1 MAVPGYYNTNDT
13 IDILAFWKRYI
24 NTHFGACFM
33 IDFDNF
39 LSPGRK
45 GHLVGIGG
53 VSMSSLAEVL
63 CGMGLSIT
71 GSDMNETPNVRN
83 LREHGITVISGHHG
97 ENITDD
103 VEFVVRTAAVHDDN
117 PEILAAREKG
127 IPVFER
133 TQAWG
138 AISKD
143 YANALCISGTHGKTT
158 TTSMCTH
165 ILMAADKDPT
175 VMIGGTLPLLNA
187 GHRVGHGNTIIMEA
201 CEYYN
206 SFLSFH
212 PTVAVVLNIEADHL
226 DFFKDLEDV
235 KHSFREFACR
245 TPEDGYIVANA
256 DDQNTMD
263 AVSGTGRKI
272 MTFGLSRNA
281 DVYAEN
287 ITYLGANSHFN
298 VMYKGK
304 KFTDVTLHVPGVHN
318 VKNALAATAAAIC
331 LGVRPNAV
339 KYGLAGFNGAGRRF
353 EFKGKFNGADVYD
366 DYAHHPGELKALL
379 DTVEKLNYKRSILV
393 FQPHTYS
400 RTAALFDDFVE
411 QLKRPNVLLLAEI
424 FAAREQNT
432 IGISSAALAEKVDGA
447 LFFPTFSELET
458 ALRRIAQ
465 PGDIILTVG
474 AGDVYK
480 IGENITK

>member
-1 MAVPGYYNTNDT
+1 MTE
-13 IDILAFWKRYI
+13 
-24 NTHFGACFM
+24 
-33 IDFDNF
+33 FDNF
-39 LSPGRK
+39 LSPGRR
-45 GHLVGIGG
+45 GHLIGIGG

-63 CGMGLSIT
+63 WGMGIAIS
-71 GSDMNETPNVRN
+71 GSDMNRNKNVVG
-83 LREHGITVISGHHG
+83 LTEKGIPVSIGHKA
-97 ENITDD
+97 ENITREI
-103 VEFVVRTAAVHDDN
+103 EFVVRTAAVHDDN
-117 PEILAAREKG
+117 PEIIRAHALG

-143 YANALCISGTHGKTT
+143 YSNALCISGTHGKTT

-165 ILMAADKDPT
+165 IMMAADKDPT

-206 SFLSFH
+206 SFLSLH
-212 PTVAVVLNIEADHL
+212 PTVAVILNVEADHL
-226 DFFKDLEDV
+226 DFFKDLQDV
-235 KHSFREFACR
+235 QHSFREFALR
-245 TPEDGYIVANA
+245 TPEDGYVVANL
-256 DDQNTMD
+256 DDASTMATIRD
-263 AVSGTGRKI
+263 IPRKI
-272 MTFGLSRNA
+272 MTFGLSREA

-287 ITYLGANSHFN
+287 IEFLGANSHFDI
-298 VMYKGK
+298 MFKGK
-304 KFTDVTLHVPGVHN
+304 LFTDVTLHVPGLHN

-353 EFKGKFNGADVYD
+353 EFKGKYNGADVYD

-379 DTVEKLNYKRSILV
+379 DTVEGLNYKRCILV
-393 FQPHTYS
+393 FQPHSYT
-400 RTAALFDDFVE
+400 RTAALFEDFVT
-411 QLKRPNVLLLAEI
+411 QLKRPDVLLLAEI
-424 FAAREQNT
+424 FAAREKNT
-432 IGISSAALAEKVDGA
+432 IGISSAALAERVEGA
-447 LFFPTFSELET
+447 EFYPTFQELEEE
-458 ALRRIAQ
+458 LKRKAQ

-480 IGENITK
+480 IGENIVE

>member
-1 MAVPGYYNTNDT
+1 MTE
-13 IDILAFWKRYI
+13 
-24 NTHFGACFM
+24 
-33 IDFDNF
+33 FDNF
-39 LSPGRK
+39 LSPGRR
-45 GHLVGIGG
+45 GHLIGIGG

-63 CGMGLSIT
+63 WGMGIAIS
-71 GSDMNETPNVRN
+71 GSDMNRNKNVMG
-83 LREHGITVISGHHG
+83 LTEKGIPVSIGHKA
-97 ENITDD
+97 ENITREI
-103 VEFVVRTAAVHDDN
+103 EFVVRTAAVHDDN
-117 PEILAAREKG
+117 PEIIRAHALG

-143 YANALCISGTHGKTT
+143 YSNALCISGTHGKTT

-165 ILMAADKDPT
+165 IMMAADKDPT

-206 SFLSFH
+206 SFLSLH
-212 PTVAVVLNIEADHL
+212 PTVAVILNVEADHL
-226 DFFKDLEDV
+226 DFFKDLQDV
-235 KHSFREFACR
+235 QHSFREFALR
-245 TPEDGYIVANA
+245 TPEDGYVVANL
-256 DDQNTMD
+256 DDASTMATIRD
-263 AVSGTGRKI
+263 IPRKI
-272 MTFGLSRNA
+272 MTFGLSREA

-287 ITYLGANSHFN
+287 IEFLGANSHFDI
-298 VMYKGK
+298 MFKGK
-304 KFTDVTLHVPGVHN
+304 LFTDVTLHVPGLHN

-353 EFKGKFNGADVYD
+353 EFKGKYNGADVYD

-379 DTVEKLNYKRSILV
+379 DTVEGLNYKRCILV
-393 FQPHTYS
+393 FQPHTYT
-400 RTAALFDDFVE
+400 RTAALFEDFVT
-411 QLKRPNVLLLAEI
+411 QLKRPDVLLLAEI
-424 FAAREQNT
+424 FAAREKNT
-432 IGISSAALAEKVDGA
+432 IGISSAALAERVEGA
-447 LFFPTFSELET
+447 EFYPTFPELEEELKRK
-458 ALRRIAQ
+458 AR

-480 IGENITK
+480 IGENIVE

>member
-1 MAVPGYYNTNDT
+1 MTE
-13 IDILAFWKRYI
+13 
-24 NTHFGACFM
+24 
-33 IDFDNF
+33 FDNF
-39 LSPGRK
+39 LSPGRR
-45 GHLVGIGG
+45 GHLIGIGG

-63 CGMGLSIT
+63 QGMGIT
-71 GSDMNETPNVRN
+71 VSGSDMNRNKNV
-83 LREHGITVISGHHG
+83 LGLMEKDIPVTIGHRA
-97 ENITDD
+97 ENITAE

-117 PEILAAREKG
+117 PEIIRAHELG

-143 YANALCISGTHGKTT
+143 YSNALCISGTHGKTT

-165 ILMAADKDPT
+165 IMMAADKDPT

-206 SFLSFH
+206 SFLSLH
-212 PTVAVVLNIEADHL
+212 PTVAVILNVEADHL
-226 DFFKDLEDV
+226 DFFKDLQDV
-235 KHSFREFACR
+235 QHSFREFALR
-245 TPEDGYIVANA
+245 TPEDGYVVANL
-256 DDQNTMD
+256 DDASTMATIRD
-263 AVSGTGRKI
+263 IPRKI
-272 MTFGLSRNA
+272 MTFGLSREA

-287 ITYLGANSHFN
+287 IEFLGANSHFDI
-298 VMYKGK
+298 MFKGK
-304 KFTDVTLHVPGVHN
+304 LFTDVTLHVPGLHN

-353 EFKGKFNGADVYD
+353 EFKGKYNGADVYD

-379 DTVEKLNYKRSILV
+379 DTVEGLNYKRCILV
-393 FQPHTYS
+393 FQPHTYT
-400 RTAALFDDFVE
+400 RTAALFEDFVT
-411 QLKRPNVLLLAEI
+411 QLKRPDVLLLAEI
-424 FAAREQNT
+424 FAAREKNT
-432 IGISSAALAEKVDGA
+432 IGISSAALAERVEGA
-447 LFFPTFSELET
+447 EFYPTFPELEEE
-458 ALRRIAQ
+458 LKRKAQ

-480 IGENITK
+480 IGENIVE

>member
-1 MAVPGYYNTNDT
+1 ME
-13 IDILAFWKRYI
+13 
-24 NTHFGACFM
+24 
-33 IDFDNF
+33 FDNY
-39 LSPGRK
+39 LSPGRR
-45 GHLVGIGG
+45 GHLIGIGG

-63 CGMGLSIT
+63 HGMGLAIS
-71 GSDMNETPNVRN
+71 GSDMNEGHNVDG
-83 LREHGITVISGHHG
+83 LRKLNIPIHIGHRA
-97 ENITDD
+97 ENVTED
-103 VEFVVRTAAVHDDN
+103 VEFVVRTAAVHDEN
-117 PEILAAREKG
+117 PEIVEAKRRG

-165 ILMAADKDPT
+165 IMMAADRDPT

-212 PTVAVVLNIEADHL
+212 PTVAIILNIEADHL

-235 KHSFREFACR
+235 QRSFREFASR
-245 TPEDGYIVANA
+245 VPETGYVVANL
-256 DDQNTMD
+256 DDKNSMEAIKGID
-263 AVSGTGRKI
+263 RRL
-272 MTFGLSRNA
+272 MTFGLTNAA

-287 ITYLGANSHFN
+287 IEFVGANSHFDI
-298 VMYKGK
+298 VYKGQL
-304 KFTDVTLHVPGVHN
+304 FTDVTLHVPGIHN

-331 LGVRPNAV
+331 LGVRPTAV

-366 DYAHHPGELKALL
+366 DYAHHPGELRALL
-379 DTVEKLNYKRSILV
+379 DTVELLNYKRTVLV

-400 RTAALFDDFVE
+400 RTAALFEDFVK
-411 QLKRPNVLLLAEI
+411 QLKRPDVLLLAEI
-424 FAAREQNT
+424 FAAREKNT
-432 IGISSAALAEKVDGA
+432 IGISSASLAERVEGSSFYPDFAA
-447 LFFPTFSELET
+447 LEDALKTT
-458 ALRRIAQ
+458 AR

-474 AGDVYK
+474 AGDVFR
-480 IGENITK
+480 IGEDILKE

>member
-1 MAVPGYYNTNDT
+1 MVGFENY
-13 IDILAFWKRYI
+13 
-24 NTHFGACFM
+24 M
-33 IDFDNF
+33 
-39 LSPGRK
+39 SPGRR

-63 CGMGLSIT
+63 SGMGLNIT
-71 GSDMNETPNVRN
+71 GSDNNEANPNVTT
-83 LREHGITVISGHHG
+83 LRQKGIEVRIGHHA
-97 ENITDD
+97 ENITPD

-117 PEILAAREKG
+117 PEIVRAHELG
-127 IPVFER
+127 LPVFER

-143 YANALCISGTHGKTT
+143 YSNALCISGTHGKTT

-165 ILMAADKDPT
+165 ILMAAEKDPT
-175 VMIGGTLPLLNA
+175 VMIGGTLPLLKA

-212 PTVAVVLNIEADHL
+212 PTVAVILNIEADHL
-226 DFFKDLEDV
+226 DFFKDLADV
-235 KHSFREFACR
+235 EKSFRTFAER
-245 TPEDGYIVANA
+245 VPEDGYVVANY
-256 DDQNTMD
+256 DDANTM
-263 AVSGTGRKI
+263 ATLKGINRKVI
-272 MTFGLSRNA
+272 TFGLSRDA

-287 ITYLGANSHFN
+287 IEYKGANSHFDI
-298 VMYKGK
+298 MYKGRF
-304 KFTDVTLHVPGVHN
+304 FTDVTLHVPGEHSI
-318 VKNALAATAAAIC
+318 KNALAATAACIC
-331 LGVRPNAV
+331 VGIRPSSV

-353 EFKGKFNGADVYD
+353 EFKGKYNGADVYD

-379 DTVEKLNYKRSILV
+379 DAVEKLNYKRTILV

-400 RTAALFDDFVE
+400 RTAALFEDFVR
-411 QLKRPNVLLLAEI
+411 QLKRPDLLLLAEI
-424 FAAREQNT
+424 YAAREQNT
-432 IGISSAALAEKVDGA
+432 IGISSSALAERVDGA
-447 LFFPTFSELET
+447 SFYPSFALLEESLKEL
-458 ALRRIAQ
+458 AQ

-480 IGENITK
+480 VGEDLIGAK